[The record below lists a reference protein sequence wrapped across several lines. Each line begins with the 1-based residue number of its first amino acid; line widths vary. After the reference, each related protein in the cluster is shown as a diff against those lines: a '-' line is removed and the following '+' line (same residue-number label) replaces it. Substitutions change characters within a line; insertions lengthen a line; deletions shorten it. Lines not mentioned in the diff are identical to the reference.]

1 MRGMSS
7 PGVSPFGRML
17 LAAVLVAATL
27 TATSSPAGAVTYAD
41 RTVRSGEGTFT
52 VAIYESPQPGR
63 TRPGGPMCTGALLRD
78 RVVIT
83 AAHCLDGLT
92 AENLAVGQPAAA
104 ADPQKAKTVAVIGF
118 KVHEA
123 YRPGD
128 TGARAG
134 TNDLALLLL
143 AAPVGGSRVQLPTQK
158 VLTRTERAKLSMYG
172 YGLDERG
179 RPATRLRMAV
189 VRDMTTAV
197 ATNPPPYR
205 YDLDNLIPAGGY
217 RQKLARYAGA
227 CTGDSGGPLVLQEGG
242 RSYLIGVTSYVFA
255 NKDGGCDASFASS
268 FLRVSAKAAWIA
280 AAQRKLMA
288 DSRTYRLVYRG
299 DDPAGDGTNGNHADV
314 TSLTG
319 TVTHDTVVLEATVTP
334 RHGDSQLY
342 ADVSMDSDGDRVADL
357 KAFAQG
363 GVVTDVA
370 GQNRC
375 NATFST
381 DRKIIRW
388 VFPRSCFR
396 GENLSLALVAT
407 EIGRGLSGSDTVTL
421 SGLSLPQR

>member
-1 MRGMSS
+1 MSR
-7 PGVSPFGRML
+7 PGVFPSAQVL
-17 LAAVLVAATL
+17 LTAVLVATTL
-27 TATSSPAGAVTYAD
+27 TATGSPAGAVTYAD

-63 TRPGGPMCTGALLRD
+63 TRPGGPMCTGALLSD
-78 RVVIT
+78 RVVVT
-83 AAHCLDGLT
+83 AAHCLDDLT
-92 AENLAVGQPAAA
+92 AENIAVGQPGAA
-104 ADPQKAKTVAVIGF
+104 ADPQKAKTVPVIGF
-118 KVHEA
+118 KVHES

-143 AAPVGGSRVQLPTQK
+143 AAPMGGTRVLLPTQK
-158 VLTRTERAKLSMYG
+158 VLTRTERTKLSMYG
-172 YGLDERG
+172 YGLDEKG
-179 RPATRLRMAV
+179 RPASGLRMAT

-217 RQKLARYAGA
+217 RQKLSRYAGA

-242 RSYLIGVTSYVFA
+242 RTYLIGVTSYVFA

-268 FLRVSAKAAWIA
+268 FLRVSAKSAWIA
-280 AAQRKLMA
+280 AAQRKLMT
-288 DSRTYRLVYRG
+288 DTRTYRLVYRG
-299 DDPAGDGTNGNHADV
+299 DDPAGDGTNGNLADL

-319 TVTHDTVVLEATVTP
+319 IVTHETVVLEAAVTP
-334 RHGDSQLY
+334 RHGDTQLS

-370 GQNRC
+370 GQTRC

-388 VFPRSCFR
+388 VFQRSCFR
-396 GENLSLALVAT
+396 GEILSLALVAT
-407 EIGRGLSGSDTVTL
+407 ENGRGLSGSDTVTL